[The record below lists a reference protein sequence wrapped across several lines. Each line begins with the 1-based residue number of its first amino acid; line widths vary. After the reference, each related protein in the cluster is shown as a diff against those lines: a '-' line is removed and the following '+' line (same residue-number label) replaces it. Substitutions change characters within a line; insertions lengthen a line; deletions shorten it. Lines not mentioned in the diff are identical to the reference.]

1 VSNLNVV
8 CIHIICFISPCNS
21 NVRQAM
27 QQEYKSDEAEYE
39 IVDKSSDLKMDK
51 NPVYSVEEET
61 SINNQYVNVPNRRA
75 KVKQ

>member
-1 VSNLNVV
+1 
-8 CIHIICFISPCNS
+8 
-21 NVRQAM
+21 M